1 MNELAMSLPRF
12 SGQEAIDVLPDVAD
26 LLFNEA
32 SQGLMLTDASARIV
46 RVNKTFCRI
55 TGFASEEVIGKTP
68 ALFRSSQHPASFY
81 EEMWQTIS
89 KQGCWQGEIWNRRRD
104 HAIYRQ
110 WLKITEIKDQSGE
123 VRFYLGM
130 MQDLSEQPTRISHS
144 FDFIHYDRLTGLGS
158 REMLI
163 NRFPQALA
171 QSKATRTK
179 LLILWIDASQL
190 GHINEQYGLT
200 IGDLV
205 VRVQGLR
212 LKKIIDEQDTL
223 VRLYADDFVLLH
235 QSRDACADMLCETIL
250 DVLRQPIS
258 LGDKQISCCA
268 SIGVACFPHDSDKRE
283 TLLNAA
289 EMAVQDAKRRGGN
302 CVAYYNPSDGQA
314 SVRRHQILRR
324 LSQALVDDDDALHL
338 FFQPKW
344 SMNSRHLTGIEALI
358 RWRDVELGDISPAE
372 FIPIAEQSDLIIKL
386 DRWVVLQLCKLLP
399 NMRGQ
404 SRELPMLSINLSA
417 RHLCQPDLCDWL
429 LSCLSAHGVRPCELE
444 LEITETALM
453 DNEDKASEIL
463 VELKRQGFHI
473 ALDDFGSGYSSLSHL
488 KNMPLDTVKIDRSL
502 IQDLTCNNKACSIVK
517 NLTAMVADLSLNLV
531 VEGVETIEQH
541 ELLRQLG
548 CQQSQGYLYARPMP
562 MQELLALLAY
572 PAWHF
577 STKRE

>member
-1 MNELAMSLPRF
+1 MSLPRF
-12 SGQEAIDVLPDVAD
+12 CGQSLNDVLPNVAD
-26 LLFNEA
+26 VLFDDA
-32 SQGLMLTDASARIV
+32 SHGLMLTDAKARIL
-46 RVNKTFCRI
+46 RVNETFCRI
-55 TGFASEEVIGKTP
+55 TGYASDEVLGQTP

-81 EEMWQTIS
+81 TEMWQTIAE
-89 KQGCWQGEIWNRRRD
+89 QGSWQGEIWNRRRD
-104 HAIYRQ
+104 NAIYRQ
-110 WLKITEIKDQSGE
+110 WLKITEIKDPAGE
-123 VRFYLGM
+123 VCYYLGM
-130 MQDLSEQPTRISHS
+130 MQDLSERPSRETHA

-171 QSKATRTK
+171 HAKATRSK
-179 LLILWIDASQL
+179 LLILWVDASQL

-212 LKKIIDEQDTL
+212 LKKIIDEQGTL

-235 QSRDACADMLCETIL
+235 QSRDAGADMLCETIL
-250 DVLRQPIS
+250 EALRQPIS

-314 SVRRHQILRR
+314 SLRRHQILRR
-324 LSQALVDDDDALHL
+324 LSQAMVQEDNALHL

-344 SMNSRHLTGIEALI
+344 SMHSRQLTGIEALI
-358 RWRDVELGDISPAE
+358 RWRDDELGDISPAE

-386 DRWVVLQLCKLLP
+386 DRWVVLQLCKLMPRLRAQSHGLP
-399 NMRGQ
+399 T
-404 SRELPMLSINLSA
+404 LSINLSA

-429 LSCLSAHGVRPCELE
+429 LSCLSTYAVHPNELE

-453 DNEDKASEIL
+453 DNEDKASQIL
-463 VELKRQGFHI
+463 AELKLQGFHI

-502 IQDLTCNNKACSIVK
+502 IQDITSNDKASSIVK

-541 ELLRQLG
+541 ELLRKLG

-577 STKRE
+577 NPD